1 MNKKVLLS
9 VVAVA
14 FVVFAIALINN
25 HKPNVSSNSLN
36 NSSVC
41 TINSPCDEKDKLEI
55 YLFHGTQRCPTCIAI
70 GKLTGET
77 INERFSND
85 VKSGLVEFREINI
98 DLPENK
104 ALAEK
109 FQASGSVLFFN
120 SIKNGADNIQDDA
133 NVWGLTGNPE
143 EFKSYIAKKVNTLL
157 GREI

>member
-1 MNKKVLLS
+1 MNKKILLLI
-9 VVAVA
+9 VAVA

-25 HKPNVSSNSLN
+25 HKPTVSSNSSN

-41 TINSPCDEKDKLEI
+41 TLNSPCEKKDKLEV

-70 GKLTGET
+70 GKLTGEA
-77 INERFSND
+77 INEKFADD
-85 VKSGLVEFREINI
+85 VKSGLIEFKEINI

-104 ALAEK
+104 ALADK

-120 SIKNGADNIQDDA
+120 SIKNGVDNMQDDA

-143 EFKSYIAKKVNTLL
+143 EFKFYIAKKVNTLL